1 MLRAYNFRIA
11 SIPTRDDVST
21 SDTVSVATCIL
32 PIVSYNIMEVV
43 TTVYSCGKKS
53 PDLRAPMLWMIFSQA
68 DCLLEI
74 GFLGIC
80 AVAYA
85 GGLMASN
92 RVELTLPDDL
102 NRRLEDYISKHY
114 RAYITARGIKA
125 EILRKA
131 LEEWLDRHEG

>member
-1 MLRAYNFRIA
+1 M
-11 SIPTRDDVST
+11 
-21 SDTVSVATCIL
+21 
-32 PIVSYNIMEVV
+32 
-43 TTVYSCGKKS
+43 G
-53 PDLRAPMLWMIFSQA
+53 
-68 DCLLEI
+68 
-74 GFLGIC
+74 
-80 AVAYA
+80 
-85 GGLMASN
+85 SN